1 MESSIIHYSAS
12 GECLVIDFSTF
23 HLLKTIPVSIA
34 VCRLTKYFFCS
45 LTFDVSIHY
54 AVNCE
59 RLRGYR
65 CDETGV
71 IFYSFWKI
79 YEKDLKYDEMAVY
92 VIHDTKRK
100 RSVSTKVILTWMVNF
115 TVLWMGM
122 CIRLSQPLQ
131 TSENSTI
138 ATKAPPGYALI
149 LCFLIAWFL
158 CFREIAR

>member
-12 GECLVIDFSTF
+12 GECLVINFSTF

-34 VCRLTKYFFCS
+34 VCRLTYFFCS

-65 CDETGV
+65 CDETGL
-71 IFYSFWKI
+71 IFYSFSKI

-92 VIHDTKRK
+92 VIHDTKFKRK

-131 TSENSTI
+131 TSEHSTI
-138 ATKAPPGYALI
+138 ATPPPSDFPQNKYLPTEKI
-149 LCFLIAWFL
+149 RTI
-158 CFREIAR
+158 R